1 MSLGVSAFPLTK
13 KRYNDNSLR
22 DIAFTTARNQN
33 LDACLRNFA
42 SMGQIFKKKIKETEL
57 VTKKK
62 TNLGSLLRKY
72 T

>member
-1 MSLGVSAFPLTK
+1 MSLGVSALPLTK

-33 LDACLRNFA
+33 LDACLRNLA

-62 TNLGSLLRKY
+62 QILGLS
-72 T
+72 